1 MLRHRSFVV
10 VVAAAVLSVLFPGS
24 SAAQLRGQLYVS
36 GLTHPLA
43 FVQDPADPGVQ
54 FVVEQGGVIRVVQG
68 GTLLPAPFL
77 DLSASI
83 STGGER
89 GLLSLAFQPSAPNR
103 FFVTFAD
110 TVANTVVAR
119 FNRSGDPLVADP
131 GSRFDLQWSTGLRYL
146 PHPEIYHYGGGLQF
160 GPDGYLYIGTGDGG
174 QVDDASN
181 EAQNPSSLFGK
192 FLRINVNVPDSD
204 NEGFDI
210 PPGNPFAGGGGA
222 PEVWSIGFRNP
233 WRFSIDDPARGGTG
247 AFVIADVGE
256 NAFEELDYE
265 PANRPGR
272 NYGWRYREGLHD
284 HNTALPPFGAITDPI
299 FEYDHSVGRS
309 ITGGYVYRGNGIPSL
324 RGRYV
329 FGDFIRGRVWS
340 LALSLDGNG
349 EATALDLREHT
360 SEVGAATPVRS
371 ISSFGVD
378 ANGELYIVNYSDGTV
393 VAIKESL
400 PTSPPPSAIVQIDA
414 PAQGS
419 QVRQPFGLSGW
430 AIDPTAPTPGI
441 ATLHVWAFP
450 ATGAPPQFLG
460 VATHG
465 ASRPDVA
472 AFFGPQFDPSGFG
485 ITVKGLTP
493 GGWTIAVYAW
503 VISTQS
509 FSAVNAVTVTIVPS
523 GLIAIDAPANL
534 STVPSPFFIG
544 GWAIDLAAASGTG
557 IDTIHV
563 WAHPA
568 DGSAPVFLGVAG
580 FGDRPDVA
588 AIFGAQFRR
597 SGYGLIATALPPGG
611 AYIVVY
617 AHSSVSGQ
625 FDTVAVVY
633 VLRE

>member
-1 MLRHRSFVV
+1 MLRHRTFGVA
-10 VVAAAVLSVLFPGS
+10 VAAAVLSFLFPGS

-36 GLTHPLA
+36 GLNHPLA
-43 FVQDPADPGVQ
+43 FVQDPADAGVQ
-54 FVVEQGGVIRVVQG
+54 FVVEKGGVIRVIRG

-77 DLSASI
+77 DLSGSI
-83 STGGER
+83 STDGER
-89 GLLSLAFQPSAPNR
+89 GLLSLAFQPTSPDR
-103 FFVTFAD
+103 FFVTFANTD
-110 TVANTVVAR
+110 GNTVIAR
-119 FNRSGDPLVADP
+119 FQRSGDPLVADP
-131 GSRFDLQWSTGLRYL
+131 GSRFDLQWSTGLRYM
-146 PHPEIYHYGGGLQF
+146 PHPEIIHCGGNLVF

-174 QVDDASN
+174 QTGDASN
-181 EAQNPSSLFGK
+181 EAQNPSSLLGK
-192 FLRINVNVPDSD
+192 FLRIDVNVPDGD

-222 PEVWSIGFRNP
+222 PEVWSMGFRNP

-256 NAFEELDYE
+256 DSFEELDYE

-284 HNTALPPFGAITDPI
+284 FNTTLPPSGPLTDPV
-299 FEYDHSVGRS
+299 FEYDHSVGHS

-340 LALSLDGNG
+340 LALSVDGNG
-349 EATALDLREHT
+349 EAMASDLREHT
-360 SEVGAATPVRS
+360 SEVGAATAVRT

-393 VAIKESL
+393 VAIRESL
-400 PTSPPPSAIVQIDA
+400 APSPIVQIDA
-414 PAQGS
+414 PPQGS
-419 QVRQPFGLSGW
+419 EVRQPFALSGW
-430 AIDPTAPTPGI
+430 AIDATAATPGI

-450 ATGAPPQFLG
+450 ASGAPPQFLG
-460 VATHG
+460 VATYG
-465 ASRPDVA
+465 GSRPGVA
-472 AFFGPQFDPSGFG
+472 AFFGPQFNLSGFDL
-485 ITVKGLTP
+485 TVKGLAP

-509 FSAVNAVTVTIVPS
+509 FSAVGTVAVTIVPA
-523 GLIAIDAPANL
+523 GIIAIDAPANF

-544 GWAIDLAAASGTG
+544 GWAIDPAAVSGTG

-563 WAHPA
+563 WAYPA
-568 DGSAPVFLGVAG
+568 DGSAPIFLGVAG

-588 AIFGAQFRR
+588 AIFGEQFRR

-611 AYIVVY
+611 SYIVVY

-625 FDTVAVVY
+625 FDTVGVIY
-633 VLRE
+633 VMRQ